1 MSILFNIF
9 YVIFSVSP
17 LVFPNYK
24 IYKFFPFFDDCCMRF
39 YDLPKYYE
47 GHAQVNTDC
56 SSSLSTSYK
65 V

>member
-1 MSILFNIF
+1 
-9 YVIFSVSP
+9 
-17 LVFPNYK
+17 
-24 IYKFFPFFDDCCMRF
+24 MRF

-65 V
+65 VKVLKIFIISMPYKAKVMSEESFVLS